1 MTLHGVLYIYNK
13 TMKRKTLDKELILST
28 YRENKKKGKYWV
40 ATYLGLNKSSVST
53 IINKYEAN
61 NEPINEELEQ
71 KLLKLMVEF
80 PYTGTKR
87 KFSDIL
93 SISNHSMEQLIHK
106 TTKKEI
112 INFFSKPK
120 YSSHNLTDQ
129 DIQDILD
136 GSKLRIGNDKMGLMK
151 NIDGVCIRNIRK
163 KFLTPKEYLKYHSIE
178 RFYEGDYKS
187 YYNDRGDK
195 FLSTWEE
202 KLADFLFEKNIKY
215 HSNVRISYN
224 DKKYSPD
231 FYLPVTRV
239 FIELFGMSNVDCYKE
254 KMNEKIKFYNE
265 NKIKCLFLY
274 EEDFM
279 ENKKLI
285 DNFKSKVENFISQTE
300 NCIFNK
306 HIKNIYMINK
316 TKLNNLSRKLK

>member
-1 MTLHGVLYIYNK
+1 
-13 TMKRKTLDKELILST
+13 MKRKTLDKDLILYVYNT
-28 YRENKKKGKYWV
+28 NKEKGKYWV
-40 ATYLGLNKSSVST
+40 ANYLGLNKSSVSA

-61 NEPINEELEQ
+61 NEHINEELEQ
-71 KLLKLMVEF
+71 KLLELLVEF
-80 PYTGTKR
+80 PYTGTKN
-87 KFSDIL
+87 KFIDIL
-93 SISNHSMEQLIHK
+93 NISKHSLEQLLHK

-112 INFFSKPK
+112 TDFFSKPK
-120 YSSHNLTDQ
+120 HSSHNLTDK

-136 GSKLRIGNDKMGLMK
+136 GSKLGIGNDKMGIMK

-163 KFLTPKEYLKYHSIE
+163 KFLTPEEYNKYHSIE
-178 RFYEGDYKS
+178 RFYEGDYNS

-202 KLADFLFEKNIKY
+202 KLADFLFEKNIQY

-224 DKKYSPD
+224 GKKYSPD
-231 FYLPVTRV
+231 FYLPSSRV
-239 FIELFGMSNVDCYKE
+239 FIELFGMSNVDCYKD

-285 DNFKSKVENFISQTE
+285 DNFKNKVENFVSQIE

-306 HIKNIYMINK
+306 HIKHIYIRK
-316 TKLNNLSRKLK
+316 TNSSIYEDYNYNHSN